1 MVQDK
6 VFQFGRERSLVGIL
20 SDPQDT
26 QSSENR
32 PAVLILNSGLLHR
45 VGPNRLYV
53 KIARTLASMGFLV
66 FRFDLSG
73 IGDSQTRT
81 DNTAFEESSIS
92 ETQEAMDFLTS
103 ARNVQKFV
111 LTGICSGAHIAFN
124 VACLDARVV
133 GIIPIDFYATPSRRY
148 FIQEYKRRVFSFRR
162 WWNLLSG
169 RSNIWTIL
177 IKKRTVFRSAQYSG
191 PSDEGAGRETHE
203 RTLAGFQTL
212 VQRNASVLLI
222 YSGGSP
228 GYYNYRML
236 FEKELSKFS
245 CDGKFQIM
253 HFETSDHEFTLL
265 YHQKLLIE
273 TISEWM
279 RKWSD
284 STGNP

>member
-1 MVQDK
+1 M
-6 VFQFGRERSLVGIL
+6 GIL
-20 SDPQDT
+20 SEPQDT

-53 KIARTLASMGFLV
+53 TIARTLASMGFFVL
-66 FRFDLSG
+66 RFDLSG

-81 DNTAFEESSIS
+81 DTTAFEESSIS

-103 ARNVQKFV
+103 ARNVQKFI

-124 VACLDARVV
+124 VACLDSRVV
-133 GIIPIDFYATPSRRY
+133 GIIPIDFYATPTRRY
-148 FIQEYKRRVFSFRR
+148 FIQEYKRYVFNIRR

-177 IKKRTVFRSAQYSG
+177 IRKRSAFRSVHYSG
-191 PSDEGAGRETHE
+191 SLDEGAGRETFE
-203 RTLAGFQTL
+203 KTLAGFQTI
-212 VQRNASVLLI
+212 VQRNTSVLLI

-228 GYYNYRML
+228 GYYNYRKL
-236 FEKELSKFS
+236 FEKELSEFS
-245 CDGKFQIM
+245 SDGKFQIM
-253 HFETSDHEFTLL
+253 HFETSDHWFTLL

-273 TISEWM
+273 TIGEWV
-279 RKWSD
+279 KKCS
-284 STGNP
+284 NPPLP